1 MKTINSVSI
10 KLSDIYEDSYLGST
24 ISDYIPDI
32 IAYIEADVD
41 VIIVNKNGL
50 LTIDGKSMSIKKA
63 QDKLDTLI
71 KLSEDKLTSILQA
84 TKSVVVMDR
93 YNKSPLSLT
102 FKNQQVYWENLSN
115 KPITICYGPA
125 GTGKT
130 YLAIANAVLA
140 LQQKQ
145 ISKIVLSRPVVE
157 AGEKLGFLPGTF
169 QEKLEPYLIPLFD
182 SLADF
187 IEPDK
192 LEKMMERNIIE
203 IVPLAYMR
211 GRTLTNSFII
221 LDEAQNAT
229 IEQMKLI
236 MTRLGVSSRMAVVGD
251 IQQVDLY
258 PINKSGLSYV
268 IAKLNT
274 IPDIG
279 ICSLNGE
286 DNYRHPVVAKILK
299 KLD

>member
-1 MKTINSVSI
+1 MKTISTVSI
-10 KLSDIYEDSYLGST
+10 KLSDIYEDSYLGEGIST
-24 ISDYIPDI
+24 YIDDI
-32 IAYIEADVD
+32 ISHIESTVD
-41 VIIVNKNGL
+41 VIIVNKNNT
-50 LTIDGKSMSIKKA
+50 LTIDGKSVSITRAKE
-63 QDKLDTLI
+63 KLNHLI
-71 KLSEDKLTSILQA
+71 KLPQEKLIAALQA
-84 TKSVVVMDR
+84 THAVVVMDR

-102 FKNQQVYWENLSN
+102 YKNQQVYWENLAN

-258 PINKSGLSYV
+258 PINKSGLSYI

-279 ICSLNGE
+279 ICSLSGE